1 MVVHRRPKFRAA
13 PESVARM
20 EALAAA
26 GRIDMVVPFQLD
38 ALEGSGGR
46 LEAVVVKTLKGEV
59 RRLAADVLLPFYGLA
74 MNLGTIVDWGLHHDR
89 NHIHVDNATCAKSAT
104 GVLAIGE
111 IATYR

>member
-59 RRLAADVLLPFYGLA
+59 RRLAADVLLPFYGLSL
-74 MNLGTIVDWGLHHDR
+74 NLGQIVDWGPPPDR
-89 NHIHVDNATCAKSAT
+89 NHNTVHHATCSSDNRRYGKVCVST
-104 GVLAIGE
+104 
-111 IATYR
+111 